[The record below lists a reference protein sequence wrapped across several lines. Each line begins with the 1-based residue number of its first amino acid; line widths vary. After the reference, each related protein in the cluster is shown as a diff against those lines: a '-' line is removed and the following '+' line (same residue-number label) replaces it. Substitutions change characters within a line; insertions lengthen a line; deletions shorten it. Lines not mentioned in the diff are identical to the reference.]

1 MLTRHSPLHAHGGA
15 EAGWLVGESDG
26 QFRPVSLG
34 TTAPGCLLKKLK
46 SHFRLR
52 RGSRPGQVRD
62 RLAQCQ
68 RNKKIPRADARVM
81 PRARSRS
88 NRSSRTNK
96 RPTGSLLV
104 RVRAETPTSKLETST
119 VVVKPYPQPRR
130 GQLPMESHPAMI
142 RNPSSFSKKI
152 LLDRTEFSK

>member
-1 MLTRHSPLHAHGGA
+1 MAVPKWGGWWVKA
-15 EAGWLVGESDG
+15 TVNSAPSAWGRPPQGVCSTSSSHISDCVVEAD
-26 QFRPVSLG
+26 
-34 TTAPGCLLKKLK
+34 
-46 SHFRLR
+46 
-52 RGSRPGQVRD
+52 PGQSV
-62 RLAQCQ
+62 AASP
-68 RNKKIPRADARVM
+68 NANEKKKIPRADPRVM
-81 PRARSRS
+81 TRGRSRS
-88 NRSSRTNK
+88 NRSSQTNK
-96 RPTGSLLV
+96 RPTGSLLD